1 MRDKE
6 LLPDSFYEER
16 RITPKW
22 RQGVL
27 PNAGIWL
34 AADGGYHVAVYGSA
48 AQAELVE
55 RGALLVA
62 GVVFDGSHAERPVR
76 GDAAFD
82 LYPAAELARARGRRA
97 FEMLGWAP
105 IGN

>member
-1 MRDKE
+1 MKDRE

-16 RITPKW
+16 RTTPKW

-34 AADGGYHVAVYGSA
+34 VDGRYHVAVHGSA

-62 GVVFDGSHAERPVR
+62 GVVFDGSHSERPVR

-82 LYPAAELARARGRRA
+82 LYPAAELAKPRSRRA
-97 FEMLGWAP
+97 LEALGWAP

>member
-1 MRDKE
+1 MKEKE

-16 RITPKW
+16 RITPRW

-34 AADGGYHVAVYGSA
+34 ADGGYHVAVYGSPD
-48 AQAELVE
+48 QERLME

-62 GVVFDGSHAERPVR
+62 SVVFDGSHTERPVR
-76 GDAAFD
+76 GGAAFY
-82 LYPAAELARARGRRA
+82 LYPAAAPAKPASRRA
-97 FEMLGWAP
+97 FELLGWTP

>member
-1 MRDKE
+1 MKDEE

-34 AADGGYHVAVYGSA
+34 ADGRYHVAVYGSA
-48 AQAELVE
+48 AQARLVE
-55 RGALLVA
+55 HGALLVA

-82 LYPAAELARARGRRA
+82 VYPAAELAKPRGHRSL
-97 FEMLGWAP
+97 EMLGWPP

>member
-1 MRDKE
+1 MKEKE

-34 AADGGYHVAVYGSA
+34 ADGGYHVAVYGSA
-48 AQAELVE
+48 DQARLVE

-76 GDAAFD
+76 GDVTFD
-82 LYPAAELARARGRRA
+82 LYPAAGFAKAGSRRA
-97 FEMLGWAP
+97 FEMLGWTP

>member
-1 MRDKE
+1 MKDKE
-6 LLPDSFYEER
+6 LLPDSYYEER

-34 AADGGYHVAVYGSA
+34 ADGGYHVAIYGSP
-48 AQAELVE
+48 AQEALME

-62 GVVFDGSHAERPVR
+62 SLVFDGSHAERPVR
-76 GDAAFD
+76 GDATFD
-82 LYPAAELARARGRRA
+82 VYPAAELAKPRSRRA

>member
-1 MRDKE
+1 MKDKD
-6 LLPDSFYEER
+6 LFPDSFYEER

-22 RQGVL
+22 RQGML

-34 AADGGYHVAVYGSA
+34 ADGRYHVAVHGTP
-48 AQAELVE
+48 AQERLVE
-55 RGALLVA
+55 HGALLVA

-76 GDAAFD
+76 GDATFD
-82 LYPAAELARARGRRA
+82 MYPAGELAKPLGRRA

>member
-1 MRDKE
+1 MKDRE
-6 LLPDSFYEER
+6 LFPDSFYEER
-16 RITPKW
+16 RVTPKW

-27 PNAGIWL
+27 PSAGIWL
-34 AADGGYHVAVYGSA
+34 AEGSYHVAVYGSA
-48 AQAELVE
+48 AASALAE

-62 GVVFDGSHAERPVR
+62 SLVFDGSHAERPVR

-82 LYPAAELARARGRRA
+82 VYPAAELAKPRGRRA
-97 FEMLGWAP
+97 MEMLGWAP

>member
-1 MRDKE
+1 MKDKE
-6 LLPDSFYEER
+6 LLPDSYYEER
-16 RITPKW
+16 RITPRW

-34 AADGGYHVAVYGSA
+34 ADGGYQVAVYGSP
-48 AQAELVE
+48 AEVALME

-62 GVVFDGSHAERPVR
+62 SLVFDGTHAERPVR
-76 GDAAFD
+76 GDATFD
-82 LYPAAELARARGRRA
+82 VYPAAELAQPRSRRA

>member
-1 MRDKE
+1 MKEKE
-6 LLPDSFYEER
+6 LLPDSFYEDR

-34 AADGGYHVAVYGSA
+34 VDGDYHVAIYDSE
-48 AQAELVE
+48 AQERLVE

-62 GVVFDGSHAERPVR
+62 SVVFDGSHAERPVR
-76 GDAAFD
+76 GDATIG
-82 LYPAAELARARGRRA
+82 LYPVAGLAKPASRRA
-97 FEMLGWAP
+97 FEMLGWTP

>member
-1 MRDKE
+1 MKDRE

-34 AADGGYHVAVYGSA
+34 ADGGYHVAVYGSA
-48 AQAELVE
+48 AQEELVE

-62 GVVFDGSHAERPVR
+62 SLVFDGSHAERPVR
-76 GDAAFD
+76 GAAAFD
-82 LYPAAELARARGRRA
+82 LYPAAGLAHPRSRRA
-97 FEMLGWAP
+97 LEMLGWAP

>member
-1 MRDKE
+1 MRDRE

-27 PNAGIWL
+27 PDAGIWL
-34 AADGGYHVAVYGSA
+34 AEGAYHVAVYGSP
-48 AQAELVE
+48 AQAALLE

-76 GDAAFD
+76 DATLD
-82 LYPAAELARARGRRA
+82 VYPAAELAKARGRRA
-97 FEMLGWAP
+97 LEMLGWAP

>member
-1 MRDKE
+1 MKDKE

-16 RITPKW
+16 RITPRW

-34 AADGGYHVAVYGSA
+34 ADGGYHVAVYGSQ
-48 AQAELVE
+48 AQDALVE

-62 GVVFDGSHAERPVR
+62 SLVFDGSHAERPVR
-76 GDAAFD
+76 GDATFD
-82 LYPAAELARARGRRA
+82 LYPAAQLAKPRSRRA
-97 FEMLGWAP
+97 LETLGWAP